1 MEKVLDAALEEAH
14 KLNVK
19 AEARA
24 TRTEE
29 ELIRLKNLKPEIVG
43 FESSLNIGVTVYYE
57 GTFGFASSS
66 IISQE
71 SARSLVREAYEIAKF
86 KSSLNKVFFL
96 PELVNTVDTK
106 ESYFEIDPFSVSAQ
120 EKISILA
127 EANEEALKEL
137 KDLQAIA
144 VSMIR
149 SFRKEILYGNTEG
162 ASIKQTLTSC
172 GAEVQVYA
180 VKDGELQVRSYPA
193 RDSAFSQSGFEFIK
207 SLNLTEGA
215 RIAAEEAIKLLQAPY
230 CKPGTY
236 EAVISSDQMALQIH
250 ESIGHPVELDRVLGY
265 EISLAGASY
274 LKPEDLNRRQ
284 IASEMVNVIADATL
298 PGGNGSFFYDDEGT
312 KAQKFFVIKNGILE
326 NFLSS
331 RESAAAIGSES
342 NGCARAQSA
351 SRMPIVRM
359 TNLNLLPDENGPRS
373 LEEMIS
379 DIKDGIYL
387 KTTRSW
393 SIDDLRL
400 NFQFAVE
407 YAQEIR
413 NGRLGRVVKNASY
426 TGITPTFW
434 RNVVSIGGPETF
446 QMWGFVN
453 CGKGDPMQLMHVGHG
468 SPIVRVR
475 NLQVGAVK

>member
-1 MEKVLDAALEEAH
+1 MEKFLDVALEEAK
-14 KLNVK
+14 KLNVE

-24 TRTEE
+24 TRIEE

-57 GTFGFASSS
+57 GAFGFASSS
-66 IISQE
+66 IMSEE
-71 SARSLVREAYEIAKF
+71 SVRSLVREAYEIAKY
-86 KSSLNKVFFL
+86 KSSLNKAFFL
-96 PELVNTVDTK
+96 PELVKVSDNK
-106 ESYFEIDPFSVSAQ
+106 ESYYEIDPFSVSAQ
-120 EKISILA
+120 EKIDLLA
-127 EANEEALKEL
+127 EANEKALKEL
-137 KDLQAIA
+137 KDVQAIA

-149 SFRKEILYGNTEG
+149 SFKREIFYRNTKD
-162 ASIKQTLTSC
+162 ASIKQKLISC

-193 RDSAFSQSGFEFIK
+193 RDSAFQQLGFEYIK
-207 SLNLTEGA
+207 SLKLTDCA
-215 RIAAEEAIKLLQAPY
+215 SIAAQEAKMLLHAPY
-230 CKPGTY
+230 CKPGIY

-250 ESIGHPVELDRVLGY
+250 ESVGHPVELDRVLGY

-274 LKPEDLNRRQ
+274 LKPEDLKKRQ
-284 IASEMVNVIADATL
+284 IASEIINVIADATL

-312 KAQKFFVIKNGILE
+312 KAQKFYVIKNGVLE

-331 RESAAAIGSES
+331 RESAAAIGLES
-342 NGCARAQSA
+342 NGCARSQSA
-351 SRMPIVRM
+351 SRIPIVRM

-379 DIKDGIYL
+379 DIKEGIYL
-387 KTTRSW
+387 QTTRSW

-407 YAQEIR
+407 YAQEIK
-413 NGRLGRVVKNASY
+413 NGKLGRVLKNASY

-434 RNVVSIGGPETF
+434 KNIVSVGGPETF

-468 SPIVRVR
+468 APIVRVK
-475 NLQVGAVK
+475 NLQVGVVK